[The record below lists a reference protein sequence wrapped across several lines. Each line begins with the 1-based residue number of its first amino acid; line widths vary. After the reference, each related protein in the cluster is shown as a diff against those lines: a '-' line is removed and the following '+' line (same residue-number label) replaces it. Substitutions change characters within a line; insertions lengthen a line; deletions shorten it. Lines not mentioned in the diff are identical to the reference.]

1 MRSEAINI
9 KKILSLAGIS
19 FLLIC
24 TQYLQAQD
32 STASGEAKLDISFS
46 EKDSV
51 KTITAK
57 LTHADNAVP
66 GIDIHF
72 YAKKSFGLLP
82 LEGDNIT
89 TDDNGESTIDFPTDL
104 PGDASGNVVVIAKV
118 EDDEKLGTVEAAKT
132 INWGVPS
139 KPKPLQSRA
148 LWTSG
153 NNAPWPL
160 TITVTSIVVIVWG
173 IIFYMFFQLVR
184 IKKAGKYSET

>member
-1 MRSEAINI
+1 MRNEIFNINKFI
-9 KKILSLAGIS
+9 SLLCICIL
-19 FLLIC
+19 LLC
-24 TQYLQAQD
+24 AQYLRAQD
-32 STASGEAKLDISFS
+32 STASGEAKIDISFS
-46 EKDSV
+46 EQDSL
-51 KTITAK
+51 KKITAK
-57 LTHADNAVP
+57 LTHAGTAVK

-82 LEGDNIT
+82 LEGENVT

-118 EDDEKLGTVEAAKT
+118 EDDENLGTVEAAQT
-132 INWGVPS
+132 INWGVPA
-139 KPKPLQSRA
+139 KPEPMQTRA

-173 IIFYMFFQLVR
+173 IIFYMFYQLVV